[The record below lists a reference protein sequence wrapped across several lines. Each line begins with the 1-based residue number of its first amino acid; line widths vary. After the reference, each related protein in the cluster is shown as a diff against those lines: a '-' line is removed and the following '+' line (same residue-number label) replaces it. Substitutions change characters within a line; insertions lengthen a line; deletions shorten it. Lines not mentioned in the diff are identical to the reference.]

1 MTTIPAPAHPTV
13 ATISPA
19 GDLTLTRLA
28 PAPAGHS
35 WHHGLHL
42 ARHGAGTEFWT
53 QPTPGDTNLSA
64 TELADALGAG
74 RLTGLLTGPV
84 LICGTGGTEDTPA
97 PIPPLALA
105 LHTPITT

>member
-1 MTTIPAPAHPTV
+1 MTTPAPAHPTV
-13 ATISPA
+13 ATINPA

-28 PAPAGHS
+28 PAPAGHP

-53 QPTPGDTNLSA
+53 RPTPGDTNLSA

-84 LICGTGGTEDTPA
+84 LICGTGGTKTSPA

>member
-1 MTTIPAPAHPTV
+1 MTTTTAPAHPTV

-19 GDLTLTRLA
+19 GDLALTRLG
-28 PAPAGHS
+28 PAPAGRP
-35 WHHGLHL
+35 WHHGLRL

-53 QPTPGDTNLSA
+53 RPTSGDINLSA

-84 LICGTGGTEDTPA
+84 LICGTGGTEDAPA